1 MGVLRS
7 VPFHAR
13 LRVPVGGI
21 VERSG
26 LLLEGPEGWGEWS
39 PLPSWTAEERAAA
52 RRAAE
57 EAATLPFPPPLR
69 DHVEVSALVPR
80 VAPAEAARLAAASGC
95 RTIKVKVGD
104 KESGARVRAV
114 REAGPGAHIRLDANG
129 EWDEEQARRA
139 LSDLAPLDIEYVE
152 DPVPTLEEL
161 ARLRRRSPVPV
172 AAEMS
177 VRTIEDARRLRR
189 LDACDV
195 LVIKPQRIG
204 GIRAALAAADE
215 AGVPSVPS
223 SALETSVGLAA
234 VLAVAA
240 AIPAL
245 PFAAG
250 LGTATL
256 LEHDVVADPLIP
268 ERGTLVPRRP
278 LVDTALIAG
287 PVGAPR

>member
-1 MGVLRS
+1 MAVLRS
-7 VPFHAR
+7 VPFRVH
-13 LRVPVGGI
+13 LRVPLGGI

-57 EAATLPFPPPLR
+57 ESATTPFPIPVR
-69 DHVEVSALVPR
+69 ERVEVSALIPR
-80 VAPAEAARLAAASGC
+80 VPPDEAADLAAASGC
-95 RTIKVKVGD
+95 RTFKVKVGD
-104 KESGARVRAV
+104 KDSKARVRAV
-114 REAGPGAHIRLDANG
+114 RDAMPGARVRLDANG
-129 EWDEEQARRA
+129 AWDEEQALTELRE
-139 LSDLAPLDIEYVE
+139 LAQLEIEYIE
-152 DPVPTLEEL
+152 DPVPTLEPL

-189 LDACDV
+189 LEACDV

-204 GIRAALAAADE
+204 GIRAALAAAEE

-240 AIPAL
+240 AIPEL

-250 LGTATL
+250 LGTAAL
-256 LEHDVVADPLIP
+256 LEHDVVADPLMP

-278 LVDTALIAG
+278 FVDVSLVSKPAG
-287 PVGAPR
+287 RH

>member
-1 MGVLRS
+1 MAVLRS
-7 VPFHAR
+7 VPFR
-13 LRVPVGGI
+13 VGLRVPVGGI

-52 RRAAE
+52 RCAAE
-57 EAATLPFPPPLR
+57 ESATTPFPIPVR
-69 DHVEVSALVPR
+69 ERVEVSALVPR
-80 VAPAEAARLAAASGC
+80 VPPEEAAGLAAASGC

-104 KESGARVRAV
+104 KDSKARVHAV
-114 REAGPGAHIRLDANG
+114 REAVPGARVRLDANG
-129 EWDEEQARRA
+129 AWDEERA
-139 LSDLAPLDIEYVE
+139 LAELRGMGRLEIEYVE
-152 DPVPTLEEL
+152 DPVASLEEL

-177 VRTIEDARRLRR
+177 VRTIQDARRLRR

-204 GIRAALAAADE
+204 GIRAALAAAEE

-256 LEHDVVADPLIP
+256 LEHDVVAEPLTP

-278 LVDTALIAG
+278 LVDTALVAG
-287 PVGAPR
+287 PVGMR